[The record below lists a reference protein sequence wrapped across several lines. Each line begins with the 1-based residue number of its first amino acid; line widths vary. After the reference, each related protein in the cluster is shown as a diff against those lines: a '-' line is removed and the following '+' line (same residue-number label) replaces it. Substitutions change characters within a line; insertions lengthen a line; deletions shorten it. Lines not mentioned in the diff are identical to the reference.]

1 MWLKVKISHSVAIG
15 PLHSIL
21 FGTFNTLNSV
31 NALLMHF
38 CEAENFIWIFCS
50 CYLVLC
56 CITTCIERL
65 LAQWAN
71 NPTRFS
77 STLSFCERKQN
88 HLHYLCEKWEW
99 VCLCVIFKILIILP
113 RREALCN
120 FNHTGMLRIEW
131 IRRTQKKST
140 TLWRL
145 FIYGFLSLSWFDV
158 VYVRVPFF
166 GWCTGVKSHSFIF
179 NHFIPICSDMWWF
192 VCLLL

>member
-1 MWLKVKISHSVAIG
+1 MTEMC

-21 FGTFNTLNSV
+21 FGTFNTLNLV
-31 NALLMHF
+31 MEFHMDFLLVFSTKCIRAH
-38 CEAENFIWIFCS
+38 
-50 CYLVLC
+50 YLVLC

-99 VCLCVIFKILIILP
+99 VCLCVIFRILIILP

-131 IRRTQKKST
+131 IHRTQKKR
-140 TLWRL
+140 RL
-145 FIYGFLSLSWFDV
+145 LSGDYLFMVFCRCRGS
-158 VYVRVPFF
+158 
-166 GWCTGVKSHSFIF
+166 
-179 NHFIPICSDMWWF
+179 M
-192 VCLLL
+192 